1 MKLFTLISLIFTLPL
16 NFSIIRYNF
25 SYFGDV
31 IHSAPGL
38 SYAQT
43 FSERTLDT
51 SLVSPEDLVV
61 YGDEIFIISSG
72 SNALVVVNDN
82 FNLEASMTQF
92 SQSMAYRNRLF
103 EETNGLLES
112 YTTYISD
119 IVNAIEAA
127 KNQSLDLITDLEF
140 LDQADKDDYSNQI
153 NLLNVDFIETVQTTE
168 LPSVMAA
175 TQAQANAAFDLIV
188 DAAID
193 QDKQIADDEIADA
206 EENDLELPVYTPV
219 VKPEQIDIVPQAE
232 HLVLLEHQSLN
243 GPMGLDV
250 KDTGIYIADTGNRR
264 ILKLN
269 HNYEVIDIFTEID
282 DVTFETVEFIPLKI
296 TTDST
301 GRMYVVARE
310 VYEGIIELD
319 TDGSFNRYTGVNPI
333 TLSPID
339 IFNRFW
345 MSDAQIDKL
354 PKFLPTSY
362 TNVTMSTEN
371 FIYATSLPS
380 ENNSDNMIQLIN
392 PKGVDV
398 LIRNGY
404 HVPKGDIQFIEGM
417 NNYVIDGP
425 SRLVDIAIYKNGI
438 YTVLD
443 SKRSRL
449 FTYDSEGNLLYIN
462 GEAGQQL
469 DKFSNGV
476 ALAYFGDNL
485 LVLDKELRTVIVYEH
500 TEFGQK
506 VNQAIEHHESGEFE
520 LAAALWEEVLI
531 LNTNYEVAYN
541 GIGKF
546 HLRNGD
552 YEKAMEYFQYGYDK
566 YYYSRAYKS
575 YRNELIKDNFG
586 YIFLVLLTIPA
597 VVIIFKQIKKR
608 KDR

>member
-1 MKLFTLISLIFTLPL
+1 MKLFTLISLLFTLPL

-25 SYFGDV
+25 SYYGDV

-43 FSERTLDT
+43 FSEKTLGTDMVT
-51 SLVSPEDLVV
+51 PEDLVV
-61 YGDEIFIISSG
+61 YENEIYVISSG
-72 SNALVVVNDN
+72 SNALIVVNDN
-82 FNLEASMTQF
+82 FELN
-92 SQSMAYRNRLF
+92 QSLKSFEISAEYRDVLF
-103 EETNGLLES
+103 DTTEGLLEAH
-112 YTTYISD
+112 TTLRSD
-119 IVNAIEAA
+119 VVAQLNIARANTNESMASLIFLEAEAKNVFIADIDALHATLTTKVASSINPSTIVGTITEANTEFKKIVDLAIAADEAA
-127 KNQSLDLITDLEF
+127 RIEKELERGE
-140 LDQADKDDYSNQI
+140 DDVVVEYQ
-153 NLLNVDFIETVQTTE
+153 
-168 LPSVMAA
+168 
-175 TQAQANAAFDLIV
+175 NAALV
-188 DAAID
+188 E
-193 QDKQIADDEIADA
+193 KQEVLSV
-206 EENDLELPVYTPV
+206 LEAQT
-219 VKPEQIDIVPQAE
+219 
-232 HLVLLEHQSLN
+232 LN
-243 GPMGLDV
+243 APMGLDV
-250 KDTGIYIADTGNRR
+250 QHTGVYIADTGNNR
-264 ILKLN
+264 IVKLN
-269 HNYEVIDIFTEID
+269 HNFEVVNLFTEVD
-282 DVTFETVEFIPLKI
+282 DVTFETVDFIPVKI

-310 VYEGIIELD
+310 IYEGILELD

-362 TNVTMSTEN
+362 TNVTMNSEN

-380 ENNSDNMIQLIN
+380 TNNSDNMIQLIN

-404 HVPKGDIQFIEGM
+404 HVPKGDIQFVEGM

-425 SRLVDIAIYKNGI
+425 SRLVDIAVYQDGI

-443 SKRSRL
+443 AKRSRL
-449 FTYDSEGNLLYIN
+449 FTYDSEGNLLYVN

-500 TEFGQK
+500 TEFGSK
-506 VNQAIEHHESGEFE
+506 VNQAIHHHENGEFE
-520 LAAALWEEVLI
+520 LAAKLWEEVLV

-541 GIGKF
+541 GIGKY

-575 YRNELIKDNFG
+575 YRNELIKSNFG
-586 YIFLVLLTIPA
+586 YIMLVVLLVPA
-597 VVIIFKQIKKR
+597 SLIALKQIKKR
-608 KDR
+608 KGRLK

>member
-1 MKLFTLISLIFTLPL
+1 MKLFTLISLLFTLPL

-25 SYFGDV
+25 SYYGDV

-38 SYAQT
+38 SYSQT
-43 FSERTLDT
+43 FSERTLETDMVT
-51 SLVSPEDLVV
+51 PEDLVV
-61 YGDEIFIISSG
+61 YENEIYIISSG
-72 SNALVVVNDN
+72 SNALIVVNNN
-82 FNLEASMTQF
+82 FELN
-92 SQSMAYRNRLF
+92 QSVKSFEISTAYRNFLF
-103 EETNGLLES
+103 DTTEGLLEAH
-112 YTTYISD
+112 TTLKSD
-119 IVNAIEAA
+119 VAVQLNTAKLNANESMASLVFLEAEAKNVFIADIDALHATLNTKVTSSFNPSTIVGTITEANTEFKKIVDLAIDADEAA
-127 KNQSLDLITDLEF
+127 RIEKGLERGENTVLNYKNATSVE
-140 LDQADKDDYSNQI
+140 KDEI
-153 NLLNVDFIETVQTTE
+153 LNVLEAQT
-168 LPSVMAA
+168 
-175 TQAQANAAFDLIV
+175 
-188 DAAID
+188 
-193 QDKQIADDEIADA
+193 
-206 EENDLELPVYTPV
+206 
-219 VKPEQIDIVPQAE
+219 
-232 HLVLLEHQSLN
+232 LN

-250 KDTGIYIADTGNRR
+250 QHTGIYIADTGNNR
-264 ILKLN
+264 IVKLN
-269 HNYEVIDIFTEID
+269 HNFEVVDLFTEVD
-282 DVTFETVEFIPLKI
+282 DVTFETVDFIPVKI

-301 GRMYVVARE
+301 CRMYVVARE
-310 VYEGIIELD
+310 IYEGILELD

-362 TNVTMSTEN
+362 TNVTMNSEN

-380 ENNSDNMIQLIN
+380 TNNSDNMIQLIN

-404 HVPKGDIQFIEGM
+404 HVPKGDIQFVEGM

-425 SRLVDIAIYKNGI
+425 SRLVDIAVYQDGI

-443 SKRSRL
+443 AKRSRL
-449 FTYDSEGNLLYIN
+449 FTYDSEGNLLYVN

-469 DKFSNGV
+469 DKFTNGV

-500 TEFGQK
+500 TEFGSK
-506 VNQAIEHHESGEFE
+506 VNEAIHHHENGEFE
-520 LAAALWEEVLI
+520 LAAQLWEEVLV

-541 GIGKF
+541 GIGKY

-575 YRNELIKDNFG
+575 YRNELIKSNFG
-586 YIFLVLLTIPA
+586 YIMLVVLLIPTA
-597 VVIIFKQIKKR
+597 LITLKQIKKR
-608 KDR
+608 KGRLK

>member
-1 MKLFTLISLIFTLPL
+1 MKLFTLISLLFTLPL

-25 SYFGDV
+25 SYYGDV

-43 FSERTLDT
+43 FSEKTLEIDMVT
-51 SLVSPEDLVV
+51 PEDLVV
-61 YGDEIFIISSG
+61 YEDEIFIISSG
-72 SNALVVVNDN
+72 SNALIVVNDN
-82 FNLEASMTQF
+82 FELN
-92 SQSMAYRNRLF
+92 QSLKSFEISAEYRDVLF
-103 EETNGLLES
+103 DTTEGLLEAH
-112 YTTYISD
+112 TTLRSD
-119 IVNAIEAA
+119 VVAQLNIAKANTNESMASLIFLEAEAKNVFIADIDALHATLTTKVASSINPSTIVATITEANTEFKKIIDLAIAADEAA
-127 KNQSLDLITDLEF
+127 ELERGE
-140 LDQADKDDYSNQI
+140 DDVVVEYQ
-153 NLLNVDFIETVQTTE
+153 
-168 LPSVMAA
+168 
-175 TQAQANAAFDLIV
+175 NAALV
-188 DAAID
+188 E
-193 QDKQIADDEIADA
+193 KQEVLGV
-206 EENDLELPVYTPV
+206 LEAQT
-219 VKPEQIDIVPQAE
+219 
-232 HLVLLEHQSLN
+232 LN
-243 GPMGLDV
+243 APMGLDV
-250 KDTGIYIADTGNRR
+250 QHTGVYIADTGNNR
-264 ILKLN
+264 IVKLN
-269 HNYEVIDIFTEID
+269 HNFEVVNLFTEVD
-282 DVTFETVEFIPLKI
+282 DVTFETVDFIPVKI

-310 VYEGIIELD
+310 IYEGILELD

-362 TNVTMSTEN
+362 TNVTMNSEN

-380 ENNSDNMIQLIN
+380 TNNSDNMIQLIN

-404 HVPKGDIQFIEGM
+404 HIPKGDIQFVEGM

-425 SRLVDIAIYKNGI
+425 SRLVDIAVYQDGI

-443 SKRSRL
+443 AKRSRL
-449 FTYDSEGNLLYIN
+449 FTYDSEGNLLYVN

-500 TEFGQK
+500 TEFGSK
-506 VNQAIEHHESGEFE
+506 VNQAIHHHENGEFE
-520 LAAALWEEVLI
+520 LAAKLWEEVLV

-541 GIGKF
+541 GIGKY

-575 YRNELIKDNFG
+575 YRNELIKSNFG
-586 YIFLVLLTIPA
+586 YIMLVVLLVPA
-597 VVIIFKQIKKR
+597 SLIALKQIKKR
-608 KDR
+608 KGRLK

>member
-1 MKLFTLISLIFTLPL
+1 MKLFTLISLLFTLPL

-25 SYFGDV
+25 SYYGDV

-43 FSERTLDT
+43 FSEKTLGTDMVT
-51 SLVSPEDLVV
+51 PEDLVV
-61 YGDEIFIISSG
+61 YENEIYVISSG
-72 SNALVVVNDN
+72 SNALIVVNDN
-82 FNLEASMTQF
+82 FELN
-92 SQSMAYRNRLF
+92 QSLKSFEISTEYRDVLF
-103 EETNGLLES
+103 DTTEGLLEAH
-112 YTTYISD
+112 TTLRSD
-119 IVNAIEAA
+119 VVAQLNIARANTNESMASLIFLETEAKNVFIADIDALHATLTTKVASSINPSTIVGTITEANTEFKKIVDLAIAADEAA
-127 KNQSLDLITDLEF
+127 RIEKVLERGE
-140 LDQADKDDYSNQI
+140 DDVVVEYQ
-153 NLLNVDFIETVQTTE
+153 
-168 LPSVMAA
+168 
-175 TQAQANAAFDLIV
+175 NAALV
-188 DAAID
+188 E
-193 QDKQIADDEIADA
+193 KQEVLGV
-206 EENDLELPVYTPV
+206 LEAQT
-219 VKPEQIDIVPQAE
+219 
-232 HLVLLEHQSLN
+232 LN
-243 GPMGLDV
+243 APMGLDV
-250 KDTGIYIADTGNRR
+250 QHTGVYIADTGNNR
-264 ILKLN
+264 IVKLN
-269 HNYEVIDIFTEID
+269 HNFEVVNLFTEVD
-282 DVTFETVEFIPLKI
+282 DVTFETVDFIPVKI

-310 VYEGIIELD
+310 IYEGILELD

-362 TNVTMSTEN
+362 TNVTMNSEN

-380 ENNSDNMIQLIN
+380 TNNSDNMIQLIN

-404 HVPKGDIQFIEGM
+404 HVPKGDIQFVEGM

-425 SRLVDIAIYKNGI
+425 SRLVDIAVYQDGI

-443 SKRSRL
+443 AKRSRL
-449 FTYDSEGNLLYIN
+449 FTYDSEGNLLYVN

-500 TEFGQK
+500 TEFGSK
-506 VNQAIEHHESGEFE
+506 VNQAIHHHENGEFE
-520 LAAALWEEVLI
+520 LAAKLWEEVLV

-541 GIGKF
+541 GIGKY

-575 YRNELIKDNFG
+575 YRNELIKSNFG
-586 YIFLVLLTIPA
+586 YIMLVVLLVPA
-597 VVIIFKQIKKR
+597 SLIALKQIKKR
-608 KDR
+608 KGRLK

>member
-1 MKLFTLISLIFTLPL
+1 MKLFTLISLLFTLPL

-25 SYFGDV
+25 SYYGDV

-43 FSERTLDT
+43 FSERTLETDMVT
-51 SLVSPEDLVV
+51 PEDLVV
-61 YGDEIFIISSG
+61 YENEIYIISSG
-72 SNALVVVNDN
+72 SNALIVVNNN
-82 FNLEASMTQF
+82 FELN
-92 SQSMAYRNRLF
+92 QSVKLFELSEEYRNKLF
-103 EETNGLLES
+103 NTTEGLLEAH
-112 YTTYISD
+112 TTLKADVIIQLNAARANANESMASLVFLEAEAKNVFIAD
-119 IVNAIEAA
+119 IDALHATLNTKVASSFNPSTIVGTITEANTEFKKIVDLAIDADEAA
-127 KNQSLDLITDLEF
+127 RIEKGLERGENTVLNYKNATSVE
-140 LDQADKDDYSNQI
+140 KDEI
-153 NLLNVDFIETVQTTE
+153 LNVLEAQT
-168 LPSVMAA
+168 
-175 TQAQANAAFDLIV
+175 
-188 DAAID
+188 
-193 QDKQIADDEIADA
+193 
-206 EENDLELPVYTPV
+206 
-219 VKPEQIDIVPQAE
+219 
-232 HLVLLEHQSLN
+232 LN

-250 KDTGIYIADTGNRR
+250 QHTGIYIADTGNNR
-264 ILKLN
+264 IVKLN
-269 HNYEVIDIFTEID
+269 HNFEVVDLFTEVD
-282 DVTFETVEFIPLKI
+282 DVTFETVDFIPVKI

-310 VYEGIIELD
+310 IYEGILELD

-362 TNVTMSTEN
+362 TNVTMNSEN

-380 ENNSDNMIQLIN
+380 TNNSDNMIQLIN

-404 HVPKGDIQFIEGM
+404 HVPKGDIQFVEGM

-425 SRLVDIAIYKNGI
+425 SRLVDIAVYQDGI

-443 SKRSRL
+443 AKRSRL
-449 FTYDSEGNLLYIN
+449 FTYDSEGNLLYVN

-469 DKFSNGV
+469 DKFTNGV

-500 TEFGQK
+500 TEFGSK
-506 VNQAIEHHESGEFE
+506 VNEAIHHHENGEFE
-520 LAAALWEEVLI
+520 LAAQLWEEVLV

-541 GIGKF
+541 GIGKY

-575 YRNELIKDNFG
+575 YRNELIKSNFG
-586 YIFLVLLTIPA
+586 YIMLVVLLVPA
-597 VVIIFKQIKKR
+597 ALITLKQIKKER
-608 KDR
+608 VD

>member
-1 MKLFTLISLIFTLPL
+1 MKLFTLISLLFTLPL

-25 SYFGDV
+25 SYYGDV

-43 FSERTLDT
+43 FSEKTLGTDMVT
-51 SLVSPEDLVV
+51 PEDLVV
-61 YGDEIFIISSG
+61 YENEIYVISSG
-72 SNALVVVNDN
+72 SNALIVVNDN
-82 FNLEASMTQF
+82 FELN
-92 SQSMAYRNRLF
+92 QSLKSFEISTEYRDVLF
-103 EETNGLLES
+103 DTTEGLLEAH
-112 YTTYISD
+112 TTLRSD
-119 IVNAIEAA
+119 VVAQLNIAKANTNESMASLIFLEAEAKNLFIADIDALHATLTTKVVSSINPSTIVGTITEANTEFKKIVDLAIAADEAA
-127 KNQSLDLITDLEF
+127 RIEKELERGE
-140 LDQADKDDYSNQI
+140 DDVVVEYQ
-153 NLLNVDFIETVQTTE
+153 
-168 LPSVMAA
+168 
-175 TQAQANAAFDLIV
+175 NAALV
-188 DAAID
+188 E
-193 QDKQIADDEIADA
+193 KQEVLGV
-206 EENDLELPVYTPV
+206 LEAQT
-219 VKPEQIDIVPQAE
+219 
-232 HLVLLEHQSLN
+232 LN
-243 GPMGLDV
+243 APMGLDV
-250 KDTGIYIADTGNRR
+250 QHTGVYIADTGNNR
-264 ILKLN
+264 IVKLN
-269 HNYEVIDIFTEID
+269 HNFEVVNLFTEVD
-282 DVTFETVEFIPLKI
+282 DVTFETVDFIPVKI

-310 VYEGIIELD
+310 IYEGILELD

-362 TNVTMSTEN
+362 TNVTMNSEN

-380 ENNSDNMIQLIN
+380 TNNSDNMIQLIN

-404 HVPKGDIQFIEGM
+404 HVPKGDIQFVEGM

-425 SRLVDIAIYKNGI
+425 SRLVDIAVYQDGI

-443 SKRSRL
+443 AKRSRL
-449 FTYDSEGNLLYIN
+449 FTYDSEGNLLYVN

-500 TEFGQK
+500 TEFGSK
-506 VNQAIEHHESGEFE
+506 VNQAIHHHENGEFE
-520 LAAALWEEVLI
+520 LAAKLWEEVLV

-541 GIGKF
+541 GIGKY

-575 YRNELIKDNFG
+575 YRNELIKSNFG
-586 YIFLVLLTIPA
+586 YIMLVVLLVPA
-597 VVIIFKQIKKR
+597 SLIALKQIKKR
-608 KDR
+608 KGRLK

>member
-1 MKLFTLISLIFTLPL
+1 MKLFTLISLLFTLPL

-25 SYFGDV
+25 SYYGDV

-43 FSERTLDT
+43 FSEKTLEIDMVT
-51 SLVSPEDLVV
+51 PEDLVV
-61 YGDEIFIISSG
+61 YEDEIFIISSG
-72 SNALVVVNDN
+72 SNALIIVNDN
-82 FNLEASMTQF
+82 FELN
-92 SQSMAYRNRLF
+92 QSLKSFEISAEYRDVLF
-103 EETNGLLES
+103 DTTEGLLEAH
-112 YTTYISD
+112 TTLRSD
-119 IVNAIEAA
+119 VVAQLNIARANTNESMASLIFLEAEAKNVFIADIDALHATLTTKVASSFNPSTIVGTITEANTEFEKIVDLAIAADEAA
-127 KNQSLDLITDLEF
+127 RIEKELERGEDDVVVEYQNADLVEKQEVLGVLEA
-140 LDQADKDDYSNQI
+140 QT
-153 NLLNVDFIETVQTTE
+153 LN
-168 LPSVMAA
+168 A
-175 TQAQANAAFDLIV
+175 
-188 DAAID
+188 
-193 QDKQIADDEIADA
+193 
-206 EENDLELPVYTPV
+206 
-219 VKPEQIDIVPQAE
+219 
-232 HLVLLEHQSLN
+232 
-243 GPMGLDV
+243 PMGLDV
-250 KDTGIYIADTGNRR
+250 QHTGIYIADTGNNR
-264 ILKLN
+264 IVKLN
-269 HNYEVIDIFTEID
+269 HNFEVVNLFTEVD
-282 DVTFETVEFIPLKI
+282 DVTFETVDFIPVKI

-310 VYEGIIELD
+310 IYEGILELD

-362 TNVTMSTEN
+362 TNVTMNSEN

-380 ENNSDNMIQLIN
+380 TNNSDNMIQLIN

-404 HVPKGDIQFIEGM
+404 HVPKGDIQFVEGM

-425 SRLVDIAIYKNGI
+425 SRLVDIAVYQDGI

-443 SKRSRL
+443 AKRSRL
-449 FTYDSEGNLLYIN
+449 FTYDSEGNLLYVN

-469 DKFSNGV
+469 DKFTNGV

-500 TEFGQK
+500 TEFGSK
-506 VNQAIEHHESGEFE
+506 VNQAIHHHENGEFE
-520 LAAALWEEVLI
+520 LAAKLWEEVLV

-541 GIGKF
+541 GIGKY

-575 YRNELIKDNFG
+575 YRNELIKSNFG
-586 YIFLVLLTIPA
+586 YIMLVVLLVPA
-597 VVIIFKQIKKR
+597 SLIALKQIKKR
-608 KDR
+608 KGRLK

>member
-1 MKLFTLISLIFTLPL
+1 MKLFTLISLLFTLPL

-25 SYFGDV
+25 SYYGDV

-43 FSERTLDT
+43 FSEKTLEIDMVT
-51 SLVSPEDLVV
+51 PEDLVV
-61 YGDEIFIISSG
+61 YEDEIFIISSG
-72 SNALVVVNDN
+72 SNALIVVNDN
-82 FNLEASMTQF
+82 FELN
-92 SQSMAYRNRLF
+92 QSLKSFEISAEYRDVLF
-103 EETNGLLES
+103 DTTEGLLEAH
-112 YTTYISD
+112 TTLRSD
-119 IVNAIEAA
+119 VVAQLNIARANTNESMASLIFLEAEAKNVFIADIDALHATLTTKVASSINPSTIVGTITEANTEFKKIVDLAIAADEAA
-127 KNQSLDLITDLEF
+127 RIEKELERGE
-140 LDQADKDDYSNQI
+140 DDVVVEYQ
-153 NLLNVDFIETVQTTE
+153 
-168 LPSVMAA
+168 
-175 TQAQANAAFDLIV
+175 NAALV
-188 DAAID
+188 E
-193 QDKQIADDEIADA
+193 KQEVLGV
-206 EENDLELPVYTPV
+206 LEAQT
-219 VKPEQIDIVPQAE
+219 
-232 HLVLLEHQSLN
+232 LN
-243 GPMGLDV
+243 APMGLDV
-250 KDTGIYIADTGNRR
+250 QHTGVYIADTGNNR
-264 ILKLN
+264 IVKLN
-269 HNYEVIDIFTEID
+269 HNFEVVNLFTEVN
-282 DVTFETVEFIPLKI
+282 DVTFETVDFIPVKI

-310 VYEGIIELD
+310 IYEGILELD

-362 TNVTMSTEN
+362 TNVTMNSEN

-380 ENNSDNMIQLIN
+380 TNNSDNMIQLIN

-404 HVPKGDIQFIEGM
+404 HVPKGDIQFVEGM

-425 SRLVDIAIYKNGI
+425 SRLVDIAVYQDGI

-443 SKRSRL
+443 AKRSRL
-449 FTYDSEGNLLYIN
+449 FTYDSEGNLLYVN

-500 TEFGQK
+500 TEFGSK
-506 VNQAIEHHESGEFE
+506 VNQAIHHHENGEFE
-520 LAAALWEEVLI
+520 LAAKLWEEVLV

-541 GIGKF
+541 GIGKY

-575 YRNELIKDNFG
+575 YRNELIKSNFG
-586 YIFLVLLTIPA
+586 YIMLVVLLVPA
-597 VVIIFKQIKKR
+597 SLIALKQIKKR
-608 KDR
+608 KGRLK

>member
-1 MKLFTLISLIFTLPL
+1 MKLFTLISLLFTLPL

-25 SYFGDV
+25 SYYGDV

-43 FSERTLDT
+43 FSEKTLEIDMVT
-51 SLVSPEDLVV
+51 PEDLVV
-61 YGDEIFIISSG
+61 YEDEIFIISSG
-72 SNALVVVNDN
+72 SNALIVVNDN
-82 FNLEASMTQF
+82 FELN
-92 SQSMAYRNRLF
+92 QSLKSFEISAEYRDVLF
-103 EETNGLLES
+103 DTTEGLLEAH
-112 YTTYISD
+112 TTLRSD
-119 IVNAIEAA
+119 VVAQLNIARANTNESMASLIFLEAEAKNVFIADIDALHATLTTKVASSINPSTIVGTITEANTEFKKIVDLAIAADEAA
-127 KNQSLDLITDLEF
+127 RIEKELERGE
-140 LDQADKDDYSNQI
+140 DDVVVEYQ
-153 NLLNVDFIETVQTTE
+153 
-168 LPSVMAA
+168 
-175 TQAQANAAFDLIV
+175 NAALV
-188 DAAID
+188 E
-193 QDKQIADDEIADA
+193 KQEVLGV
-206 EENDLELPVYTPV
+206 LEAQT
-219 VKPEQIDIVPQAE
+219 
-232 HLVLLEHQSLN
+232 LN
-243 GPMGLDV
+243 APMGLDV
-250 KDTGIYIADTGNRR
+250 QHTGVYIADTGNNR
-264 ILKLN
+264 IVKLN
-269 HNYEVIDIFTEID
+269 HNFEVVNLFTEVD
-282 DVTFETVEFIPLKI
+282 DVTFETVDFIPVKI

-310 VYEGIIELD
+310 IYEGILELD

-362 TNVTMSTEN
+362 TNVTMNSEN

-380 ENNSDNMIQLIN
+380 TNNSDNMIQLIN

-404 HVPKGDIQFIEGM
+404 HVPKGDIQFVEGM

-425 SRLVDIAIYKNGI
+425 SRLVDIAVYQDGI

-443 SKRSRL
+443 AKRSRL
-449 FTYDSEGNLLYIN
+449 FTYDSEGNLLYVN

-500 TEFGQK
+500 TEFGSK
-506 VNQAIEHHESGEFE
+506 VNQAIHHHENGEFE
-520 LAAALWEEVLI
+520 LAAKLWEEVLV

-541 GIGKF
+541 GIGKY

-575 YRNELIKDNFG
+575 YRNELIKSNFG
-586 YIFLVLLTIPA
+586 YIMLVVLLVPA
-597 VVIIFKQIKKR
+597 SLIALKQIKKR
-608 KDR
+608 KGRLK

>member
-1 MKLFTLISLIFTLPL
+1 MKLFTLISLLFTLPL

-25 SYFGDV
+25 SYYGDV

-43 FSERTLDT
+43 FSEKTLEIDMVT
-51 SLVSPEDLVV
+51 PEDLVV
-61 YGDEIFIISSG
+61 YEDEIFIISSG
-72 SNALVVVNDN
+72 SNALIVVNDN
-82 FNLEASMTQF
+82 FELN
-92 SQSMAYRNRLF
+92 QSLKSFEISAEYRDVLF
-103 EETNGLLES
+103 DTTEGLLEAH
-112 YTTYISD
+112 TTLRSD
-119 IVNAIEAA
+119 VVAQLNIARANTNESMASLIFLEAEAKNLFIADIDALHATLTTKVASSINPSTIVGTITEANTEFKKIVDLAIAADEAA
-127 KNQSLDLITDLEF
+127 RIEKELERGE
-140 LDQADKDDYSNQI
+140 DDVVVEYQ
-153 NLLNVDFIETVQTTE
+153 
-168 LPSVMAA
+168 
-175 TQAQANAAFDLIV
+175 NAALV
-188 DAAID
+188 E
-193 QDKQIADDEIADA
+193 KQEVLGV
-206 EENDLELPVYTPV
+206 LEAQT
-219 VKPEQIDIVPQAE
+219 
-232 HLVLLEHQSLN
+232 LN
-243 GPMGLDV
+243 APMGLDV
-250 KDTGIYIADTGNRR
+250 QHTGVYIADTGNNR
-264 ILKLN
+264 IVKLN
-269 HNYEVIDIFTEID
+269 HNFEVVNLFTEVD
-282 DVTFETVEFIPLKI
+282 DVTFETVDFIPVKI

-310 VYEGIIELD
+310 IYEGILELD

-362 TNVTMSTEN
+362 TNVTMNSEN

-380 ENNSDNMIQLIN
+380 TNNSDNMIQLIN

-404 HVPKGDIQFIEGM
+404 HVPKGDIQFVEGM

-425 SRLVDIAIYKNGI
+425 SRLVDIAVYQDGI

-443 SKRSRL
+443 AKRSRL
-449 FTYDSEGNLLYIN
+449 FTYDSEGNLLYVN

-500 TEFGQK
+500 TEFGSK
-506 VNQAIEHHESGEFE
+506 VNQAIHHHENGEFE
-520 LAAALWEEVLI
+520 LAAKLWEEVLV

-541 GIGKF
+541 GIGKY

-575 YRNELIKDNFG
+575 YRNELIKSNFG
-586 YIFLVLLTIPA
+586 YIMLVVLLVPA
-597 VVIIFKQIKKR
+597 SLIALKQIKKR
-608 KDR
+608 KGRLK

>member
-1 MKLFTLISLIFTLPL
+1 MKLFTLISLLFTLPL

-25 SYFGDV
+25 SYYGDV

-43 FSERTLDT
+43 FSEKTLGTDMVT
-51 SLVSPEDLVV
+51 PEDLVV
-61 YGDEIFIISSG
+61 YENEIYVISSG
-72 SNALVVVNDN
+72 SNALIVVNDN
-82 FNLEASMTQF
+82 FELN
-92 SQSMAYRNRLF
+92 QSLKSFDISAEYRDVLF
-103 EETNGLLES
+103 DTTEGLLEAH
-112 YTTYISD
+112 TTLRSD
-119 IVNAIEAA
+119 VVAQLNIARANTNESMASLIFLEAEAKNVFITDINALHATLTTKVASSINPSTIVGTITEANAEFQKIVDLAIAADEAA
-127 KNQSLDLITDLEF
+127 RIEKELERGE
-140 LDQADKDDYSNQI
+140 DDVVVEYQ
-153 NLLNVDFIETVQTTE
+153 
-168 LPSVMAA
+168 
-175 TQAQANAAFDLIV
+175 NAALV
-188 DAAID
+188 E
-193 QDKQIADDEIADA
+193 KQEVLGV
-206 EENDLELPVYTPV
+206 LEAQT
-219 VKPEQIDIVPQAE
+219 
-232 HLVLLEHQSLN
+232 LN
-243 GPMGLDV
+243 APMGLDV
-250 KDTGIYIADTGNRR
+250 QHTGVYIADTGNNR
-264 ILKLN
+264 IVKLN
-269 HNYEVIDIFTEID
+269 HNFEVVNLFTEVD
-282 DVTFETVEFIPLKI
+282 DVTFETVDFIPVKI

-310 VYEGIIELD
+310 IYEGILELD

-362 TNVTMSTEN
+362 TNVTMNSEN

-380 ENNSDNMIQLIN
+380 KNNSDNMIQLIN

-404 HVPKGDIQFIEGM
+404 HVPKGDIQFVEGM

-425 SRLVDIAIYKNGI
+425 SRLVDIAVYQDGI

-443 SKRSRL
+443 AKRSRL
-449 FTYDSEGNLLYIN
+449 FTYDSEGSLLYVN

-500 TEFGQK
+500 TEFGSK
-506 VNQAIEHHESGEFE
+506 VNQAIHHHENGEFE
-520 LAAALWEEVLI
+520 LAAKLWEEVLV

-541 GIGKF
+541 GIGKY

-575 YRNELIKDNFG
+575 YRNELIKSNFG
-586 YIFLVLLTIPA
+586 YIMLVVLLVPA
-597 VVIIFKQIKKR
+597 SLITLKQIKKR
-608 KDR
+608 KGRLK

>member
-1 MKLFTLISLIFTLPL
+1 MKLFTLISLLFTLPL

-25 SYFGDV
+25 SYYGDV

-43 FSERTLDT
+43 FSEKTLGTDMVT
-51 SLVSPEDLVV
+51 PEDLVV
-61 YGDEIFIISSG
+61 YENEIYVISSG
-72 SNALVVVNDN
+72 SNALIVVNDN
-82 FNLEASMTQF
+82 FELN
-92 SQSMAYRNRLF
+92 QSLKSFDISAEYRDVLF
-103 EETNGLLES
+103 DTTEGLLEAH
-112 YTTYISD
+112 TTLRSD
-119 IVNAIEAA
+119 VVAQLNIARANTNESMASLIFLEAEAKNVFITDINALHATLTTKVASSINPSTIVGTITEANAEFQKIVDLAIAADEAA
-127 KNQSLDLITDLEF
+127 RIEKELERGE
-140 LDQADKDDYSNQI
+140 DDVVVEYQ
-153 NLLNVDFIETVQTTE
+153 
-168 LPSVMAA
+168 
-175 TQAQANAAFDLIV
+175 NAALV
-188 DAAID
+188 E
-193 QDKQIADDEIADA
+193 KQEVLGV
-206 EENDLELPVYTPV
+206 LEAQT
-219 VKPEQIDIVPQAE
+219 
-232 HLVLLEHQSLN
+232 LN
-243 GPMGLDV
+243 APMGLDV
-250 KDTGIYIADTGNRR
+250 QHTGVYIADTGNNR
-264 ILKLN
+264 IVKLN
-269 HNYEVIDIFTEID
+269 HNFEVVNLFTEVD
-282 DVTFETVEFIPLKI
+282 DVTFETVDFIPVKI

-310 VYEGIIELD
+310 IYEGILELD

-362 TNVTMSTEN
+362 TNVTMNSEN

-380 ENNSDNMIQLIN
+380 KNNSDNMIQLIN

-404 HVPKGDIQFIEGM
+404 HVPKGDIQFVEGM

-425 SRLVDIAIYKNGI
+425 SRLVDIAVYQDGI

-443 SKRSRL
+443 AKRSRL
-449 FTYDSEGNLLYIN
+449 FTYDSEGSLLYVN

-500 TEFGQK
+500 TEFGSK
-506 VNQAIEHHESGEFE
+506 VNQAIHHHENGEFE
-520 LAAALWEEVLI
+520 LAAKLWEEVLV

-541 GIGKF
+541 GIGKY

-575 YRNELIKDNFG
+575 YRNELIKSNFG
-586 YIFLVLLTIPA
+586 YIMLVVLLVPA
-597 VVIIFKQIKKR
+597 SLITLKQIKKER
-608 KDR
+608 VD

>member
-1 MKLFTLISLIFTLPL
+1 MKLFTLISLLFTLPL

-25 SYFGDV
+25 SYYGDV

-43 FSERTLDT
+43 FSEKTLGTDMVT
-51 SLVSPEDLVV
+51 PEDLVV
-61 YGDEIFIISSG
+61 YENEIYVISSG
-72 SNALVVVNDN
+72 SNALIVVNDN
-82 FNLEASMTQF
+82 FELN
-92 SQSMAYRNRLF
+92 QSLKSFEISTEYRDVLF
-103 EETNGLLES
+103 DTTEGLLEAH
-112 YTTYISD
+112 TTLRSD
-119 IVNAIEAA
+119 VVAQLNIARANTNESMASLIFLETEAKNVFIADIDALHATLTTKVASSINPSTIVGTITEANTEFKKIVDLAIAADEAA
-127 KNQSLDLITDLEF
+127 RIEKELERGE
-140 LDQADKDDYSNQI
+140 DDVVVEYQ
-153 NLLNVDFIETVQTTE
+153 
-168 LPSVMAA
+168 
-175 TQAQANAAFDLIV
+175 NAALV
-188 DAAID
+188 E
-193 QDKQIADDEIADA
+193 KQEVLGV
-206 EENDLELPVYTPV
+206 LEAQT
-219 VKPEQIDIVPQAE
+219 
-232 HLVLLEHQSLN
+232 LN
-243 GPMGLDV
+243 APMGLDV
-250 KDTGIYIADTGNRR
+250 QHTGVYIADTGNNR
-264 ILKLN
+264 IVKLN
-269 HNYEVIDIFTEID
+269 HNFEVVNLFTEVD
-282 DVTFETVEFIPLKI
+282 DVTFETVDFIPVKI

-310 VYEGIIELD
+310 IYEGILELD

-362 TNVTMSTEN
+362 TNVTMNSEN

-380 ENNSDNMIQLIN
+380 TNNSDNMIQLIN

-404 HVPKGDIQFIEGM
+404 HVPKGDIQFVEGM

-425 SRLVDIAIYKNGI
+425 SRLVDIAVYQDGI

-443 SKRSRL
+443 AKRSRL
-449 FTYDSEGNLLYIN
+449 FTYDSEGNLLYVN

-500 TEFGQK
+500 TEFGSK
-506 VNQAIEHHESGEFE
+506 VNQAIHHHENGEFE
-520 LAAALWEEVLI
+520 LAAKLWEEVLV

-541 GIGKF
+541 GIGKY

-575 YRNELIKDNFG
+575 YRNELIKSNFG
-586 YIFLVLLTIPA
+586 YIMLVVLLVPA
-597 VVIIFKQIKKR
+597 SLIALKQIKKR
-608 KDR
+608 KGRLK

>member
-1 MKLFTLISLIFTLPL
+1 MKLFTLISLLFTLPL

-25 SYFGDV
+25 SYYGDV

-43 FSERTLDT
+43 FSEKTLEIDMVT
-51 SLVSPEDLVV
+51 PEDLVV
-61 YGDEIFIISSG
+61 YEDEIFIISSG
-72 SNALVVVNDN
+72 SNALILVNDN
-82 FNLEASMTQF
+82 FELN
-92 SQSMAYRNRLF
+92 QSLKSFEISAEYRDVLF
-103 EETNGLLES
+103 DTTEGLLEAH
-112 YTTYISD
+112 TTLRSD
-119 IVNAIEAA
+119 VVAQLNIAKANTNESMASLIFLEAEAKNLFIADMDALHATLTTKVTSSINPSIIVGTITEANTEFKKIVDLAIAADEAA
-127 KNQSLDLITDLEF
+127 RIEKVLERGE
-140 LDQADKDDYSNQI
+140 DDVVVEYQ
-153 NLLNVDFIETVQTTE
+153 
-168 LPSVMAA
+168 
-175 TQAQANAAFDLIV
+175 NAALV
-188 DAAID
+188 E
-193 QDKQIADDEIADA
+193 KQEVLSV
-206 EENDLELPVYTPV
+206 LEAQT
-219 VKPEQIDIVPQAE
+219 
-232 HLVLLEHQSLN
+232 LN
-243 GPMGLDV
+243 APMGLDV
-250 KDTGIYIADTGNRR
+250 QHTGIYIADTGNNR
-264 ILKLN
+264 IVKLN
-269 HNYEVIDIFTEID
+269 HNFEVVNLFTEVD
-282 DVTFETVEFIPLKI
+282 DVTFETVDFIPVKI

-310 VYEGIIELD
+310 IYEGILELD

-362 TNVTMSTEN
+362 TNVTMNSEN

-380 ENNSDNMIQLIN
+380 TNNSDNMIQLIN

-404 HVPKGDIQFIEGM
+404 HVPKGDIQFVEGM

-425 SRLVDIAIYKNGI
+425 SRLVDIAVYQDGI

-443 SKRSRL
+443 AKRSRL
-449 FTYDSEGNLLYIN
+449 FTYDSEGNLLYVN

-500 TEFGQK
+500 TEFGSK
-506 VNQAIEHHESGEFE
+506 VNQAIHHHENGEFE
-520 LAAALWEEVLI
+520 LAAKLWEEVLV

-541 GIGKF
+541 GIGKY

-575 YRNELIKDNFG
+575 YRNELIKSNFG
-586 YIFLVLLTIPA
+586 YIMLVVLLVPA
-597 VVIIFKQIKKR
+597 SLIALKQIKKR
-608 KDR
+608 KGRLK

>member
-1 MKLFTLISLIFTLPL
+1 MKLFTLISLLFTLPL

-25 SYFGDV
+25 SYYGDV

-43 FSERTLDT
+43 FSEKTLEIDMVT
-51 SLVSPEDLVV
+51 PEDLVV
-61 YGDEIFIISSG
+61 YEDEIFIISSG
-72 SNALVVVNDN
+72 SNALIVVNDN
-82 FNLEASMTQF
+82 FELN
-92 SQSMAYRNRLF
+92 QSLKSFEISTEYRDVLF
-103 EETNGLLES
+103 DTTEGLLEAH
-112 YTTYISD
+112 TTLRSD
-119 IVNAIEAA
+119 VVTQLNIARANTNESMASLIFLEAEAKNVFIADIDALHATLTTKVASSFNPSTIVGTITEANTEFKKIVDLAIAADEAA
-127 KNQSLDLITDLEF
+127 RIEKEEPERGE
-140 LDQADKDDYSNQI
+140 DDVVVEYQ
-153 NLLNVDFIETVQTTE
+153 
-168 LPSVMAA
+168 
-175 TQAQANAAFDLIV
+175 NAALV
-188 DAAID
+188 E
-193 QDKQIADDEIADA
+193 KQEVLGV
-206 EENDLELPVYTPV
+206 LEAQT
-219 VKPEQIDIVPQAE
+219 
-232 HLVLLEHQSLN
+232 LN
-243 GPMGLDV
+243 APMGLDV
-250 KDTGIYIADTGNRR
+250 QHTGVYIADTGNNR
-264 ILKLN
+264 IVKLN
-269 HNYEVIDIFTEID
+269 HNFEVVNLFTEVD
-282 DVTFETVEFIPLKI
+282 DVTFETVDFIPVKI

-310 VYEGIIELD
+310 IYEGILELD

-362 TNVTMSTEN
+362 TNVTMNSEN

-380 ENNSDNMIQLIN
+380 TNNSDNMIQLIN

-404 HVPKGDIQFIEGM
+404 HVPKGDIQFVEGM

-425 SRLVDIAIYKNGI
+425 SRLVDIAVYQDGI

-443 SKRSRL
+443 AKRSRL
-449 FTYDSEGNLLYIN
+449 FTYDSEGNLLYVN

-500 TEFGQK
+500 TEFGSK
-506 VNQAIEHHESGEFE
+506 VNQAIHHHENGEFE
-520 LAAALWEEVLI
+520 LAAKLWEEVLV

-541 GIGKF
+541 GIGKY

-575 YRNELIKDNFG
+575 YRNELIKSNFG
-586 YIFLVLLTIPA
+586 YIMLVVLLVPA
-597 VVIIFKQIKKR
+597 SLIALKQIKKR
-608 KDR
+608 KGRLK

>member
-1 MKLFTLISLIFTLPL
+1 LPL

-25 SYFGDV
+25 SYYGDV

-43 FSERTLDT
+43 FSEKTLGTDMVT
-51 SLVSPEDLVV
+51 PEDLVV
-61 YGDEIFIISSG
+61 YENEIYVISSG
-72 SNALVVVNDN
+72 SNALIVVNDN
-82 FNLEASMTQF
+82 FELN
-92 SQSMAYRNRLF
+92 QSLKSFEISTEYRDVLF
-103 EETNGLLES
+103 DTTEGLLEAH
-112 YTTYISD
+112 TTLRSD
-119 IVNAIEAA
+119 VVAQLNIAKANTNESMASLIFLEAEAKNVFIADIDALHAKLTTKVVSSINPSTIVGTITEANTEFKKIVDLAIAADEAA
-127 KNQSLDLITDLEF
+127 RIEKELERGE
-140 LDQADKDDYSNQI
+140 DDVEVEYQ
-153 NLLNVDFIETVQTTE
+153 
-168 LPSVMAA
+168 
-175 TQAQANAAFDLIV
+175 NAALV
-188 DAAID
+188 E
-193 QDKQIADDEIADA
+193 KQEVLSV
-206 EENDLELPVYTPV
+206 LEAQT
-219 VKPEQIDIVPQAE
+219 
-232 HLVLLEHQSLN
+232 LN
-243 GPMGLDV
+243 APMGLDV
-250 KDTGIYIADTGNRR
+250 QHTGVYIADTGNNR
-264 ILKLN
+264 IVKLN
-269 HNYEVIDIFTEID
+269 HNFEVVNLFTEID
-282 DVTFETVEFIPLKI
+282 DVTFETVDFIPVKI

-310 VYEGIIELD
+310 IYEGILELD

-362 TNVTMSTEN
+362 TNVTMNSEN

-380 ENNSDNMIQLIN
+380 TNNSDNMIQLIN

-404 HVPKGDIQFIEGM
+404 HVPKGDIQFVEGM

-425 SRLVDIAIYKNGI
+425 SRLVDIAVYQDGI

-443 SKRSRL
+443 AKRSRL
-449 FTYDSEGNLLYIN
+449 FTYDSEGNLLYVN

-476 ALAYFGDNL
+476 ALTYFGDNL

-500 TEFGQK
+500 TEFGSK
-506 VNQAIEHHESGEFE
+506 VNQAIHHHENGEFE
-520 LAAALWEEVLI
+520 LAAKLWEEVLV

-541 GIGKF
+541 GIGKY

-575 YRNELIKDNFG
+575 YRNELIKSNFG
-586 YIFLVLLTIPA
+586 YIMLVVLLVPA
-597 VVIIFKQIKKR
+597 SLIALKQIKKR
-608 KDR
+608 KGRLK